1 MCASKVGGRLP
12 TRLLDIAPRLDLSVI
27 LVETTESMSL
37 PTIPSYATLS
47 HCWGVKEFLKTLS
60 TNILSFKQCIPFED
74 LPQTFKDAIS
84 VARQLGLRYIWID
97 SLCIIQDSQADWRH
111 ESALM
116 ASVYSNSYLNIAAT
130 ASGDSSETFL
140 SARDG
145 VCHSVSISG
154 PSLDGS
160 QSDDKSSV
168 MVRPSLSRVHRLYST
183 PSQNTNSTPWNMLGA
198 QLLSRAWVF
207 QERHLAP
214 RTLHFHRAELVME
227 CRAGL
232 RCECTGLDHF
242 ESNPTRNFDD
252 ISFASWY
259 GVVEVFSKLRLTYQS
274 DRLEALTGVA
284 EAFWQKLRCPYFK
297 GLWSD
302 DMARGLLW
310 HATHFGKQNAHDV
323 ATERQSRAVA
333 PTWSWASLV
342 LAEPNKIFFPA
353 SENASF
359 CVDEKFKFLGA
370 DPPENLSPANSR
382 RQSGTVLVRCR
393 FLDAI
398 LAPLVSEDEDT
409 HATAI
414 LLQEEIDSFVIV
426 TSQVFL
432 EDCKNESTI
441 GLGRDISCL
450 LVGSAEEK
458 GGCGNS
464 YRVLHMLI
472 VEPSAELEGSW
483 ERSGVLDMRENA
495 ASCLELRE
503 NSFNLV

>member
-1 MCASKVGGRLP
+1 MCAPKVDGRLP

-27 LVETTESMSL
+27 LVGTTELMSL

-47 HCWGVKEFLKTLS
+47 HCWGLKEFLRTLS

-84 VARQLGLRYIWID
+84 VARELGIHYIWID

-116 ASVYSNSYLNIAAT
+116 ASVYSNSYFNIAAT
-130 ASGDSSETFL
+130 ASDDSSKTFF
-140 SARDG
+140 SARDVG
-145 VCHSVSISG
+145 CHSVSIRG
-154 PSLDGS
+154 PSLDDS
-160 QSDDKSSV
+160 QPDDRSSV
-168 MVRPSLSRVHRLYST
+168 MVRSSPNLVHRLFST

-214 RTLHFHRAELVME
+214 RTLHFHRSELVLE

-232 RCECTGLDHF
+232 RCECAGLDHF
-242 ESNPTRNFDD
+242 DSNPTRNFDD
-252 ISFASWY
+252 LSFASWY

-284 EAFWQKLRCPYFK
+284 DAFWQKLHCSYIK

-310 HATHFGKQNAHDV
+310 QVTHFGKQNMDEP
-323 ATERQSRAVA
+323 ATKRQSRDIA

-353 SENASF
+353 SENPSF

-370 DPPENLSPANSR
+370 DPPGSLSPANSQS
-382 RQSGTVLVRCR
+382 QSGAILVSCR
-393 FLDAI
+393 FLHAI
-398 LAPLVSEDEDT
+398 LAPIVSDEAT
-409 HATAI
+409 HIAVI
-414 LLQEEIDSFVIV
+414 LLQEEIDDFVIV
-426 TSQVFL
+426 TCQVFVV
-432 EDCKNESTI
+432 DCEKQSAMEPSCEI
-441 GLGRDISCL
+441 ACL
-450 LVGSAEEK
+450 LLGNAEEN
-458 GGCGNS
+458 GVGGNS
-464 YRVLHMLI
+464 YRVLHLLI
-472 VEPSAELEGSW
+472 VEPSVEVERSW
-483 ERSGVLDMRENA
+483 ERVGVLNMRENSG
-495 ASCLELRE
+495 SCLELRE
-503 NSFNLV
+503 NTFKLV